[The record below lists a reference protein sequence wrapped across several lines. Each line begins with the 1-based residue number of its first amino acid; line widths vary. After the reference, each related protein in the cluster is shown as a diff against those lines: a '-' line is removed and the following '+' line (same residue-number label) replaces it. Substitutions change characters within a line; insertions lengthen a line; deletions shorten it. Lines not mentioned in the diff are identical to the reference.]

1 MPSTSHDRTNA
12 PHDVRSEPRSTP
24 AEAREVAFKT
34 ESEGACIGAAC
45 GVLVKLEEQ
54 AALEFYR
61 AAECGV
67 TESGPAESSPADM
80 GAEEPP
86 TLVRDCT
93 RAWPT
98 PSKSGS

>member
-1 MPSTSHDRTNA
+1 MPSTSHDRANA
-12 PHDVRSEPRSTP
+12 PHDMRSEPRSTP
-24 AEAREVAFKT
+24 AEAREIALKMKG
-34 ESEGACIGAAC
+34 EDACIGAAC

-54 AALEFYR
+54 AALETYR

-67 TESGPAESSPADM
+67 AESGPAESSPADM

-86 TLVRDCT
+86 APVRDCA